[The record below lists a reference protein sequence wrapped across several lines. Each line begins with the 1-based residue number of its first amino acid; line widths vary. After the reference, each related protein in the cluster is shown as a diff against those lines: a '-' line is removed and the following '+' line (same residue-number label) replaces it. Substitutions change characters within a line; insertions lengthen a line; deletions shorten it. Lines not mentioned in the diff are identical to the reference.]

1 MYCREDGILERA
13 LFVVDKDGI
22 IDWSYVS
29 PIEINPG
36 AHGVLNSLE
45 SLNTQMNKADGN
57 KEENSQANT

>member
-1 MYCREDGILERA
+1 MYCREDGILEGA

-22 IDWSYVS
+22 IHWSYVS

-45 SLNTQMNKADGN
+45 SLNTQMNKTDGN

>member
-22 IDWSYVS
+22 IHWSYVS

>member
-1 MYCREDGILERA
+1 VYCREDGILERA

-22 IDWSYVS
+22 IHWSYMS

>member
-22 IDWSYVS
+22 IHWSYMS

>member
-22 IDWSYVS
+22 IHWSYVS

-45 SLNTQMNKADGN
+45 SLNTQMNKAGGN